1 MKPGVE
7 LRVSGGFCLLMAL
20 LLFFDE
26 ENIVPW
32 ALFACFLHELG
43 HCAAIRFFGGRV
55 ASLRLSMV
63 GAELVPE
70 RSRLFSYREEL
81 FIAAAGPGVSLLM
94 AVVGALAAR
103 CNLFGTEQMFLF
115 AGLNLAAGVFNLLPL
130 GPLDGG
136 RILRILLFRANRL
149 WEVERF
155 YQSMTLVLS
164 LGLLWLGVLQLW
176 HFEGNP
182 TLFLSGLWLLS
193 TAKSGND

>member
-1 MKPGVE
+1 MKSRVE
-7 LRVSGGFCLLMAL
+7 LRVSGGFCLLLAL

-26 ENIVPW
+26 QNIVPW
-32 ALFACFLHELG
+32 ALFACLLHELG
-43 HCAAIRFFGGRV
+43 HCAAIHFFGGRV
-55 ASLRLSMV
+55 ASLRLSVV
-63 GAELVPE
+63 GAEMVPE

-81 FIAAAGPGVSLLM
+81 FIAAAGPVLSIGVAILAALV
-94 AVVGALAAR
+94 ARYGLVGA
-103 CNLFGTEQMFLF
+103 EQMYLF

-136 RILRILLFRANRL
+136 RILRVFLLRANRL

-155 YQSMTLVLS
+155 YQRMTLVLS

-176 HFEGNP
+176 HFGGNP